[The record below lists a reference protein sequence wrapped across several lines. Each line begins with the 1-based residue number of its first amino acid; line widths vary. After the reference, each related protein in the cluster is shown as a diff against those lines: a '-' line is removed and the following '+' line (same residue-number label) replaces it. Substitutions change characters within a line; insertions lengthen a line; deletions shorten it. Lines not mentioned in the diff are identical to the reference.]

1 MQGTTNSEYRKPRML
16 RVLLRKCENA
26 LDNVSVGGTEKSG
39 DSIKNTGYVES
50 IVRFRTTSWSMN
62 NDFELILPYGIR

>member
-1 MQGTTNSEYRKPRML
+1 ML

-26 LDNVSVGGTEKSG
+26 LDNVSVGGTEKFG